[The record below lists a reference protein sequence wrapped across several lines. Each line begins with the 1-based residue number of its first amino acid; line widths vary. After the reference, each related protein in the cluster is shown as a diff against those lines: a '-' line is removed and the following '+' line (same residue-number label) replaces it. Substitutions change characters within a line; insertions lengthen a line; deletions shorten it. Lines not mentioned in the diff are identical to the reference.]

1 MHPTQQDCSRPSRP
15 RVKGTHHY
23 SSYPELS
30 VPGRKMKDYWDKSF
44 PEIKLWQH
52 RASSGIKNCVK
63 IKENSGMATKVVIAV
78 PSSFWWRVF

>member
-52 RASSGIKNCVK
+52 IPFVGHKELRENQRKK
-63 IKENSGMATKVVIAV
+63 ILEWPPK
-78 PSSFWWRVF
+78 